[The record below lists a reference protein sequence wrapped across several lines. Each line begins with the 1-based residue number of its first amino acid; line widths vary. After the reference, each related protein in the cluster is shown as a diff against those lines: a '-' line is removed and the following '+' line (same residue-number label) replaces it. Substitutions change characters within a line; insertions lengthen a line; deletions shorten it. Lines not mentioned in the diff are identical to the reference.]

1 MWRLLHAIPP
11 MQAPIENLDFTL
23 SALYNIMN
31 DYIFRAVMPMA
42 NYISPLSND
51 SLSNLCKELGKNN
64 SINPADFER
73 YSVKRGL
80 RNQDGT
86 GVMAGL
92 TRICN
97 VQGYYVSDGER
108 VPVPGR
114 LIYRGIDLLDLVH
127 GCEAEDRFGYEEVAW
142 LLLFGT
148 LPTQAQ
154 LTAFTQAL
162 AQCRE
167 LPEDFIEDMIMK
179 APSPD
184 IMNKLARCVLAL
196 YSYDEQPDDTSIE
209 NVLRQSIQLVAQLPT
224 IMSYAYQVKRRHYY
238 HKSMYIHPIRKE
250 HTTAQFI
257 LNSIR
262 SDRKFTDEEAKLL
275 DLCLMLHAEHGGGNN
290 STFSTRVLTSS
301 GTDTYSAIA
310 AGIGSLKGPRHGG
323 ANIKVTQMLDCMEQE
338 ISDLTDEGQVADF
351 LKRIIHKQAG
361 DHSGLIYGMG
371 HAVYTLSDPRAVL
384 LKEQARKFASGT
396 EFEEKFRS
404 IELVERL
411 TPEIFAREK
420 GNKKRVCANV
430 DLYSGLV
437 YRMLG
442 IPVDL
447 FTPLFAV
454 ARMAGWAAHRMEEL
468 ISGGRII
475 RPAYKSVSLPGAYT
489 PITQRTEAQPHS
501 SIYVPTEERI

>member
-1 MWRLLHAIPP
+1 
-11 MQAPIENLDFTL
+11 
-23 SALYNIMN
+23 
-31 DYIFRAVMPMA
+31 
-42 NYISPLSND
+42 
-51 SLSNLCKELGKNN
+51 
-64 SINPADFER
+64 
-73 YSVKRGL
+73 
-80 RNQDGT
+80 
-86 GVMAGL
+86 
-92 TRICN
+92 
-97 VQGYYVSDGER
+97 
-108 VPVPGR
+108 
-114 LIYRGIDLLDLVH
+114 
-127 GCEAEDRFGYEEVAW
+127 
-142 LLLFGT
+142 
-148 LPTQAQ
+148 
-154 LTAFTQAL
+154 
-162 AQCRE
+162 
-167 LPEDFIEDMIMK
+167 MIMK

-196 YSYDEQPDDTSIE
+196 YSYDEQPDDISIE

-489 PITQRTEAQPHS
+489 PITQRTGGTAALFGLCSHRRADLTAWSRATGWPGYGSGKQ
-501 SIYVPTEERI
+501 T